1 MTHANA
7 LVRPKAVDKSP
18 VVSSITIKCIRT
30 LPDFEAIRAAWEFVY
45 ERDRYSQVFLTWNWL
60 RGWFEHKRHDWVIL
74 VAYAANFNQPI
85 GFLPLQHKHPGRLSI
100 PFEAHLSMAGNPEA
114 DYTGLLCLPEAET
127 AVIAAFADYLWQQ
140 SDWKVLLLKDVRDP
154 RFTQLVDHFPAACDV
169 YRYQGPICPYV
180 NLPNSW
186 EDYLVQQ
193 VSTSQRKRLRK
204 ALKDMENDSE
214 VSINQTTIDSF
225 EVDFDSFSHV
235 YQLRHGQCTKAKMQK
250 MREFAR
256 WGIQQHI
263 LRLYIFR
270 KAGQP
275 LAGEMLLLDQKNQCL
290 RGYQRGYDPQFSRL
304 SPGHGAVA
312 YVMRSAIESG
322 LTQFDFL
329 RGDEG
334 YKSKFGTSSQWTSNF
349 LIVRS
354 RRSRWLRKILLSILG
369 AR

>member
-7 LVRPKAVDKSP
+7 LLRPQVAGDTAVASP
-18 VVSSITIKCIRT
+18 VTIRCIRT
-30 LPDFEAIRAAWEFVY
+30 IPEFEAIRTAWELVY
-45 ERDRYSQVFLTWNWL
+45 ASDRYSQVFLTWDWL
-60 RGWFEHKRHDWVIL
+60 RGWFAQQRHDWVIL
-74 VAYAANFNQPI
+74 IAYGPNADQPI
-85 GFLPLQHKHPGRLSI
+85 GFLPLQYKHPGRLPL
-100 PFEAHLSMAGNPEA
+100 PFETHLSMAGNPDA
-114 DYTGLLCLPEAET
+114 DYTGLLCLPESET
-127 AVIAAFADYLWQQ
+127 VVIAAFANYLLQQ

-154 RFTQLVDHFPAACDV
+154 RMPQLVEHFQSACDL

-180 NLPNSW
+180 ELPSSW

-204 ALKDMENDSE
+204 ALKDMENDPE
-214 VSINQTTIDSF
+214 VSITQTTIASF
-225 EVDFDSFSHV
+225 EADFDTFSYV
-235 YQLRHGQCTKAKMQK
+235 YQLRHGQRSKAKMQQL
-250 MREFAR
+250 REFAH
-256 WGIQQHI
+256 WGIQQNI

-275 LAGEMLLLDQKNQCL
+275 LAGEMLLFDAKNQCL

-312 YVMRSAIESG
+312 YVIRSAIESG

-334 YKSKFGTSSQWTSNF
+334 YKAKFGTSSQWTSNF

-354 RRSRWLRKILLSILG
+354 RRSRWLRKVLLSILG

>member
-1 MTHANA
+1 MTA
-7 LVRPKAVDKSP
+7 AVT
-18 VVSSITIKCIRT
+18 VQCIRT
-30 LPDFEAIRAAWEFVY
+30 IAEFEAIRTTWEFVY
-45 ERDRYSQVFLTWNWL
+45 MRDQYSQVFLTWDWL
-60 RGWFEHKRHDWVIL
+60 RGWFEQQRHDWVIL
-74 VAYAANFNQPI
+74 VACDPETQKPI
-85 GFLPLQHKHPGRLSI
+85 GFLALQYKNPGRLPL
-100 PFEAHLSMAGNPEA
+100 PFETHLSMAGNPDA
-114 DYTGLLCLPEAET
+114 DYTGLLALPESET
-127 AVIAAFADYLWQQ
+127 VVIDAFAAYLLQQ

-154 RFTQLVDHFPAACDV
+154 RMPQLVEHFQAACDI
-169 YRYQGPICPYV
+169 YRYQGPVCPYV
-180 NLPNSW
+180 DLPNSW

-204 ALKDMENDSE
+204 ALKDMENDPE
-214 VSINQTTIDSF
+214 VSITQTTINSF
-225 EVDFDSFSHV
+225 DADFETFSYV
-235 YQLRHGQCTKAKMQK
+235 YQLRHGQRSKAKMQQ
-250 MREFAR
+250 MREFAH
-256 WGIQQHI
+256 WGIQQNI
-263 LRLYIFR
+263 LRMYIFR

-275 LAGEMLLLDQKNQCL
+275 LAGEMLLFDAKNQCL

-334 YKSKFGTSSQWTSNF
+334 YKAKFGTSSQWTSNF
-349 LIVRS
+349 LVVRS